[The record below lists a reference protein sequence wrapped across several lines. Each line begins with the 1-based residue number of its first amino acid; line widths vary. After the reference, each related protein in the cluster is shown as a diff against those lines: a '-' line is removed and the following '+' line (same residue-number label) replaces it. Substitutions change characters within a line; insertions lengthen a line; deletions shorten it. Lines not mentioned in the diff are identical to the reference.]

1 MDNSIL
7 WTSLFDPRYASA
19 LHLSDT
25 EKGFAITRL
34 KREIQ
39 SLIVPF
45 TTLPPQLNEDENRTN
60 MDVELLSEEDDD
72 DAMFEVPFERIHT
85 PTPTVRSSTNTSTD
99 SPGSKLKKI
108 RVEEEAKINEEVDT
122 YLYHLSKVDVQSI
135 KCPLKWWKENRFKYP
150 KVAIGARK
158 WLSVCATSMPSERVF
173 SISSLIHTPKHS
185 TLTGKSIYDQ
195 VLIHNNWE
203 CLNPSLDRLRQYM

>member
-1 MDNSIL
+1 MDDSIL
-7 WTSLFDPRYASA
+7 WTSLFDPRYAST

-25 EKGFAITRL
+25 EKGFAIARL

-45 TTLPPQLNEDENRTN
+45 TTLPPPINEDENRTN
-60 MDVELLSEEDDD
+60 MDVEILSEEDDD

-85 PTPTVRSSTNTSTD
+85 PTPTFRSSTKTYID

-108 RVEEEAKINEEVDT
+108 RVEEEAKINEEVD
-122 YLYHLSKVDVQSI
+122 VRSI
-135 KCPLKWWKENRFKYP
+135 KCPLEWWKGNRFKYP

-158 WLSVCATSMPSERVF
+158 WLSVCATSTPSERVF
-173 SISSLIHTPKHS
+173 SIIGLI
-185 TLTGKSIYDQ
+185 D
-195 VLIHNNWE
+195 N
-203 CLNPSLDRLRQYM
+203 